1 MTRQAFLWDVGPHA
15 RSTPIRR
22 TVPTAAVE
30 ATIRRRRAHLQE
42 YSTMTS
48 SVSPYGLRIVTSE
61 SHLGDL
67 EGMCPNAY
75 AYAYDESS
83 NTALWTCDSGLA
95 ADFALTFC
103 PPYVPSKRNFSIR
116 LTLT

>member
-1 MTRQAFLWDVGPHA
+1 
-15 RSTPIRR
+15 
-22 TVPTAAVE
+22 
-30 ATIRRRRAHLQE
+30 
-42 YSTMTS
+42 MTS
-48 SVSPYGLRIVTSE
+48 SVSPYGLRVVTYE
-61 SHLGDL
+61 SHLGEL

-103 PPYVPSKRNFSIR
+103 PPYVPSKRDFNSSDLNIGPLARFPPQGKLNLRALSVI
-116 LTLT
+116 